1 MRKDFIVR
9 YNKSVKDK
17 KIYITSEKVVTT
29 SFLVDI
35 SDVSIS
41 LIVALVTGSVV
52 MLSQALQGGAGL
64 LTSGLLIFGVKKSKR
79 PSDRKHPFGYG
90 REVYFW
96 TFLSALLSFTLTA
109 GLSFYLGFKRFL
121 NPQLINNVNLAI
133 IVLFISILTNGYA
146 MSLSFRRLL
155 GKKVY
160 KNILQIFL
168 HSAFIATK
176 TAFVLDLMG
185 TLASILGLTS
195 ILLYKFG
202 NYQRL
207 DGLGAMLIGIIIAI
221 LATFILKS
229 AKDLLVG
236 QSAPPQTEEK
246 IKSTVK
252 ALAEVNK
259 VIALRTLHIGTGTLL
274 VDIEVNLQDDLTTD
288 KIEALIGQIQ
298 ADIVKQVP
306 EAKDVRVELETP
318 EVKVLLR

>member
-1 MRKDFIVR
+1 M
-9 YNKSVKDK
+9 KDK

-35 SDVSIS
+35 SDFSIS
-41 LIVALVTGSVV
+41 LIVAIVTGSVV
-52 MLSQALQGGAGL
+52 MLSQAMQGGADL
-64 LTSGLLIFGVKKSKR
+64 LSSGLMVLGVRKSKR
-79 PSDRKHPFGYG
+79 LPDRKHPFGYG
-90 REVYFW
+90 REGYFW
-96 TFLSALLSFTLTA
+96 TFLSALTTFTVTA
-109 GLSFYLGFKRFL
+109 GLSFYLGINRFL
-121 NPQLINNVNLAI
+121 NPQPIHNINLAI
-133 IVLFISILTNGYA
+133 LVLFVSILTNGYA
-146 MSLSFRRLL
+146 LSLSFRRLL

-160 KNILQIFL
+160 KNILQIFI

-185 TLASILGLTS
+185 TLASVLGFITL
-195 ILLYKFG
+195 LLYKFS
-202 NYQRL
+202 NNQRL
-207 DGLGAMLIGIIIAI
+207 DGLGAMLIGIILAFLAI
-221 LATFILKS
+221 FILKN

-246 IKSTVK
+246 IKSTVR
-252 ALAEVNK
+252 ALPEVNK

-274 VDIEVNLQDDLTTD
+274 VDIEVNLQKDLTTD

-298 ADIVKQVP
+298 TDIVKQVP

>member
-1 MRKDFIVR
+1 M
-9 YNKSVKDK
+9 KDK

-35 SDVSIS
+35 SDFSIS
-41 LIVALVTGSVV
+41 LIVAIVTGSVV
-52 MLSQALQGGAGL
+52 MLSQAMQGGADL
-64 LTSGLLIFGVKKSKR
+64 LSSGLMVLGVRKSKR
-79 PSDRKHPFGYG
+79 LPDRKHPFGYG

-96 TFLSALLSFTLTA
+96 TFLSALTTFTITA
-109 GLSFYLGFKRFL
+109 GLSFYLGINRFL
-121 NPQLINNVNLAI
+121 NPQPIHNVNLAI
-133 IVLFISILTNGYA
+133 LVLFVSILTNGYA
-146 MSLSFRRLL
+146 LSLSFRRLL

-160 KNILQIFL
+160 KNILQIFI

-185 TLASILGLTS
+185 ALASILGFIAL
-195 ILLYKFG
+195 LLYKFS
-202 NYQRL
+202 NNQRL
-207 DGLGAMLIGIIIAI
+207 DGLGAMLIGIT
-221 LATFILKS
+221 LALLAVFILKN